1 MPSARRV
8 LRIVLTAIALAVT
21 LVLVGYLATN
31 LVGMAS
37 ARSTRDR
44 VSDAVTQRLVE
55 EVPTAQAR
63 SEALAG
69 RIDAEPAHRWVSQ
82 ACDFSTVDA
91 GWIVQSYR
99 QVCTAEAVVAWPVDS
114 EAEAEALVEDVR
126 PPSRSPYRYG
136 SCLSFGIDGDVY
148 GDHQQLVYVAP
159 GGDRYA
165 RWCVPDDE
173 GYPARRAVAGELA
186 ALEQDQGWLLLVTSV
201 PLVDEDIGCQRWS
214 VIFCDNPFGDEL
226 AWGEP
231 PAAGT
236 D

>member
-1 MPSARRV
+1 MPAARRV
-8 LRIVLTAIALAVT
+8 LRLVLTAIATVVALA
-21 LVLVGYLATN
+21 LIGYLATN
-31 LVGMAS
+31 LVAMAS

-44 VSDAVTQRLVE
+44 VSDTVTQRLVE

-63 SEALAG
+63 SEALAV

-114 EAEAEALVEDVR
+114 EAAAEALVEHVR
-126 PPSRSPYRYG
+126 PPGRSPYRYG
-136 SCLSFGIDGDVY
+136 SCLSFGMDGDVFGEY
-148 GDHQQLVYVAP
+148 QQLLYVAP

-165 RWCVPDDE
+165 RWCVPDED
-173 GYPARRAVAGELA
+173 GYPARRAVVGELA
-186 ALEQDQGWLLLVTSV
+186 ALDPEQGWLLLVTSA

-231 PAAGT
+231 PDAGT